1 MGDLQMYAN
10 FISDLKHAN
19 RKKRKKILKNMQIYK
34 NENKKIEEEVQQ
46 IIELEKISA
55 EIFKL
60 KQEAE
65 NVSNYIND
73 TIKIVISILIDYGF
87 VTQNMENL
95 EYTLTQKGEIG
106 SNIQEV
112 NCLVF
117 GDILYNK
124 RFRFL
129 QVIDLVCIFSC
140 FANVS
145 IPTDERS
152 ANIYNKKI
160 NMRLK
165 DIITVIQEYHH
176 EIQDIELEYRLES
189 RRDDLQ
195 YELCEYMEE
204 WCRAVDES
212 QCKIIY
218 QKAKENGISIGVFIK
233 AILKINNIAAEFE
246 KICEIQN
253 NLELLS
259 KLKQIPLLTLKSIVT
274 NQSLY
279 I

>member
-1 MGDLQMYAN
+1 
-10 FISDLKHAN
+10 
-19 RKKRKKILKNMQIYK
+19 
-34 NENKKIEEEVQQ
+34 
-46 IIELEKISA
+46 
-55 EIFKL
+55 
-60 KQEAE
+60 
-65 NVSNYIND
+65 
-73 TIKIVISILIDYGF
+73 
-87 VTQNMENL
+87 
-95 EYTLTQKGEIG
+95 
-106 SNIQEV
+106 
-112 NCLVF
+112 
-117 GDILYNK
+117 
-124 RFRFL
+124 
-129 QVIDLVCIFSC
+129 
-140 FANVS
+140 
-145 IPTDERS
+145 
-152 ANIYNKKI
+152 
-160 NMRLK
+160 MRLK